1 MNRRLPLLLVAG
13 VLALCLVGVVVVGVT
28 AGSGFGAVAY
38 TVDGTKVSQQ
48 SVNDDLA
55 TLADHDTFATQ
66 TVAATFR
73 ATPGAVTSA
82 GAADWLTIEIYRQLG
97 TRRLAAKG
105 VRITAA
111 NRKAAVAA
119 VVAQSGPA
127 FATQLRALPTDLQDR
142 LADVL
147 VLQSALPSSGLK
159 GADVTVD
166 PKYGF
171 WNAKQGRVCPPTG
184 CPAAS
189 ASASSGTGG

>member
-1 MNRRLPLLLVAG
+1 
-13 VLALCLVGVVVVGVT
+13 
-28 AGSGFGAVAY
+28 
-38 TVDGTKVSQQ
+38 
-48 SVNDDLA
+48 
-55 TLADHDTFATQ
+55 
-66 TVAATFR
+66 
-73 ATPGAVTSA
+73 
-82 GAADWLTIEIYRQLG
+82 
-97 TRRLAAKG
+97 
-105 VRITAA
+105 
-111 NRKAAVAA
+111 
-119 VVAQSGPA
+119 
-127 FATQLRALPTDLQDR
+127 LPTDLQDR